1 MNKRLVLKDAFKT
14 YTLDQD
20 KVLSPKE
27 TVSRFK
33 NKLSAVHLDILRD
46 TVRIDNGRLDIPV
59 YFSLCGRDAE
69 AVIGTKKQAALF
81 FD

>member
-1 MNKRLVLKDAFKT
+1 MSHKVILKNAYKG

-20 KVLSPKE
+20 KIVTPEE
-27 TVSRFK
+27 TVRRFK
-33 NKLSAVHLDILRD
+33 DKLKAVDLDILEQ

-69 AVIGTKKQAALF
+69 AVIGVPEM
-81 FD
+81 